1 MLRLAV
7 NISVIISESSL
18 SKKTTAIIEEWPSLP
33 LSTPEVIIQLNRL
46 QMGALKLNWCKPN
59 SPMRVDRWRCAVTTH
74 RLAHIAGQ
82 GSHLSVTQHAC
93 CSQGLPER
101 VRPTLP
107 SGIQQT
113 VNAAER
119 PGLSPRTHALHTHER
134 RGRQPGNCRFPPG
147 LFSNILHL

>member
-1 MLRLAV
+1 
-7 NISVIISESSL
+7 
-18 SKKTTAIIEEWPSLP
+18 
-33 LSTPEVIIQLNRL
+33 
-46 QMGALKLNWCKPN
+46 
-59 SPMRVDRWRCAVTTH
+59 MRVDRCAVCLVTTH

-113 VNAAER
+113 MNATER
-119 PGLSPRTHALHTHER
+119 PGCRHARTH
-134 RGRQPGNCRFPPG
+134 
-147 LFSNILHL
+147 SILTSVKGDSLAPAVSRLGYSVTSYTYN